1 MTNIEQYDPS
11 PDLEDVQ
18 QVEPPDSVIHI
29 APVAVRQVGPVAT
42 NELPCRMGA
51 AFTQILTTD
60 MQTVVSGPDDKR
72 KQVRFTADGS
82 FRLSFTG
89 AAGSGALFVV
99 AAGGSVT
106 FPVTY
111 IGQIWAA
118 SVTSTV
124 NLGVIAEYWAD

>member
-1 MTNIEQYDPS
+1 MSGIEQFDPS
-11 PDLEDVQ
+11 PDLDDVQ
-18 QVEPPDSVIHI
+18 QVEPVGAIIHM
-29 APVAVRQVGPVAT
+29 APVAVHQVGPVGT

-60 MQTVVSGPDDKR
+60 MQTVLSGPDDKR
-72 KQVRFTADGS
+72 KRVLFTADGS

-89 AAGSGALFVV
+89 GAGSGALFTV
-99 AAGGSVT
+99 AAGSSIT

-118 SVTSTV
+118 SVASTV
-124 NLGVIAEYWAD
+124 NLGVVAEYWAD